1 MRQRRASSD
10 RAGTRPNQ
18 GLPFHDPGVI
28 YLTRV
33 SDAVWKTSSRCAG
46 NGACVEVAQLP
57 VGRIAVRDGM
67 NPQQDKVMVFTQEAW
82 RAFLASVG
90 ADDSGSA

>member
-1 MRQRRASSD
+1 MRQRRATSD
-10 RAGTRPNQ
+10 SPGPRLNES
-18 GLPFHDPGVI
+18 LSFHDLGFT
-28 YLTRV
+28 YLTAL

-57 VGRIAVRDGM
+57 VGRVAVRDGM
-67 NPQQDKVMVFTQEAW
+67 NPQQDKVMVFTREEW
-82 RAFLASVG
+82 RTFLATVT